1 MQLLIFNEILHGN
14 LRPWLSSSINLPVFK
29 QAVLQVKSKQ
39 PATLTDH
46 VECIKLLLPENE
58 ELVKKLSDLNVTAVD
73 KFRTPHAV
81 IQPLAPFDVVTQY
94 YSLLI
99 SLETLRLYNQFLLH
113 SENLET
119 VVDIQF
125 QTGRLLKS
133 LKVMAVQTSEELKEQ
148 NSQQVVFILS
158 SLRNA
163 LLVLFFSIQEQ
174 FKTML
179 PQTITF
185 EDFVLLELEEDI
197 LTFPPVKIITTNS
210 APVQK
215 TKSQKLSFQFKGNNQ
230 KLRKVI
236 TQLCLR
242 YELLADHTSQSE
254 ESLYNV
260 LISKD
265 IQPGS
270 AKFVIGCETTQF
282 SFIIKKLAL
291 YFNNLTPTS
300 IASSAVFY
308 SKLDRPFTRQNLYSS
323 KVDAPKESEEISNII
338 DQLK

>member
-29 QAVLQVKSKQ
+29 QAVIQVKSKQ
-39 PATLTDH
+39 PVTLTDH
-46 VECIKLLLPENE
+46 VACLKLLLSENE
-58 ELVKKLSDLNVTAVD
+58 ELVKKLSELNLISVD
-73 KFRTPHAV
+73 EFRTPHAV
-81 IQPLAPFDVVTQY
+81 IQPLVPVDVITQY

-99 SLETLRLYNQFLLH
+99 SLETLRLYNQFLIH

-119 VVDIQF
+119 EVDIQF

-148 NSQQVVFILS
+148 NSHQIVFILS

-174 FKTML
+174 FKSML
-179 PQTITF
+179 PQTISF

-197 LTFPPVKIITTNS
+197 SKVPPLKMISSDSVPI
-210 APVQK
+210 QK

-230 KLRKVI
+230 KLRNVI
-236 TQLCLR
+236 MQLCLR
-242 YELLADHTSQSE
+242 FELLADHSSQSE

-282 SFIIKKLAL
+282 SFIIEKLAP
-291 YFNNLTPTS
+291 YFNNLNPTS
-300 IASSAVFY
+300 LAASAVFY

-323 KVDAPKESEEISNII
+323 KVEAPKESEEISNII